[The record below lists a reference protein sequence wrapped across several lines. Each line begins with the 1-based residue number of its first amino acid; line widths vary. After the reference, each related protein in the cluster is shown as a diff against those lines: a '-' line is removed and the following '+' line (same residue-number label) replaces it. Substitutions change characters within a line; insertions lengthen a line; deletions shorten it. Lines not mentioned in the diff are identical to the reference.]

1 VIVTEE
7 KRRSS
12 VPHLKNQNLS
22 TRPLSRTDL
31 SYMIQRRATD
41 ADLETAIRRHTF
53 RVIVITDY
61 LKPRLRH
68 ARKQGDSP
76 QLVMPEATDKVV
88 IHHSG
93 SLHEGVTDS

>member
-61 LKPRLRH
+61 LKPTLRH
-68 ARKQGDSP
+68 ARKQ
-76 QLVMPEATDKVV
+76 A
-88 IHHSG
+88 IHRS
-93 SLHEGVTDS
+93 SLCRKQPTR